1 MKSNAVVEKKSTEPT
16 KSFLDLTPPHWASRA
31 LSYVII
37 STVVVA
43 GIASIVIKLP
53 ETVTAS
59 FVLAPTRGSD
69 PIRTPRQGV
78 ADRVFVSEGQSVN
91 QGDLILTLRSEMA
104 GDRTAD
110 LMTLQTQMAGA
121 GESFVNA
128 KQKFSSQTLADESE
142 SRKLAS
148 RVEHLAELIAFKRQQ
163 VNLLKQLVDS
173 DETLYRE
180 GIVSR
185 VQLADRQLE
194 HTKLAAELETLVA
207 EQNETKLAI
216 EKLRIESGVREAE
229 FKEVQRTYKESA
241 ATGEIRIAAL
251 RSGLPATNGNEV
263 RLTAPCAG
271 TILRMNIKNGGAVLH
286 EGEVVA
292 ELVCTGET
300 LQAELKIPESGL
312 GKLSVGQGV
321 KLKYDAFPYQRYG
334 VRYGRVSWLSPARS
348 ETNDGST
355 FRAQVELSERE
366 LTAQGQSHQFIAGM
380 SGTAEIV
387 VGNRSLIEYVF
398 EPLRKLRE
406 NYSDVP
412 ERLTRR

>member
-1 MKSNAVVEKKSTEPT
+1 MVPVEKYVPT
-16 KSFLDLTPPHWASRA
+16 IWPA
-31 LSYVII
+31 LLIPKVS
-37 STVVVA
+37 VA
-43 GIASIVIKLP
+43 LLPGGTSIVIKLP

-59 FVLAPTRGSD
+59 FVLTPTHGSD
-69 PIRTPRQGV
+69 PVKAPRQGI
-78 ADRVFVSEGQSVN
+78 ASHVFVDEGQSVK
-91 QGDLILTLRSEMA
+91 QGELILTLRSEIA
-104 GDRTAD
+104 GDRAAD
-110 LMTLQTQMAGA
+110 LMTMQTQLAGT

-128 KQKFSSQTLADESE
+128 KEKFASQTLADEQE
-142 SRKLAS
+142 SRKLSA
-148 RVEHLAELIAFKRQQ
+148 RVEHLAGLIAYKRQQ

-185 VQLADRQLE
+185 VQLAGRQLE
-194 HTKLAAELETLVA
+194 YADLAAELEKLIA

-216 EKLRIESGVREAE
+216 EKLRIESTVRQAE

-251 RSGLPATNGNEV
+251 RSGLPGTDGNEV

-271 TILRMNIKNGGAVLH
+271 TILRMHVKNVGAVLH

-292 ELVCTGET
+292 ELVCSGET
-300 LQAELKIPESGL
+300 LQAELNLPESGL

-334 VRYGRVSWLSPARS
+334 VRYGRVAWLSPSRS
-348 ETNDGST
+348 NTNDGPT
-355 FRAQVELSERE
+355 FRAHVELSERE
-366 LTAQGQSHQFIAGM
+366 LNVQGQSRQLIAGM

-398 EPLRKLRE
+398 EPLRQLKE
-406 NYSDVP
+406 NYSGVP
-412 ERLTRR
+412 ERLTQR